1 MNEFVDMHVHSK
13 FSIDGM
19 STMEDYCLI
28 AGKTGTRVIC
38 FTEHVDFNSAEKN
51 LSIVKDNRK
60 QNFVVDDYFREINR
74 LRKKYGSLTLLS
86 GIEFSE
92 PSLFPEEFALYSSYP
107 FDCITAGIH
116 HCYNSVF
123 PGAGNLSV
131 SKAIYEYYQ
140 IMQKTVELG
149 GFQVLAHLDF
159 PGYDRG
165 EDGNLV
171 VNEEQA
177 VIVRRIYGLFLQ
189 GKTPYAIARQLT
201 EEGIPTPGGKKN
213 WGKKTVESIL
223 TNEKY
228 KGDALL
234 QKVYTTDFLTK
245 KKKKNEGEVPQYYV
259 EGNHEAIIPPAQFDR
274 VQKEM
279 QRRFGDTDRH
289 GCVSIFSSKIRCGD
303 CGGFYGSK
311 VWHSNDKYRK
321 VIWRCN
327 HKYDDGKNCS
337 TPHLDEETIKA
348 LYLKALRILG
358 EERDE
363 IIATFEAIKDEMYDT
378 AELETEQAALQQ
390 EVMVVTELVEQCIS
404 ENAHVAQNQK
414 DYQKKYDALS
424 ERYDRTKERLDKVSG
439 RIMER
444 QAKREMI
451 EAFLHDLAE
460 MDEDVQEFT
469 DDLWFNLLDYVT
481 VFSKKDVR
489 FTFKNGTEISV
500 K

>member
-159 PGYDRG
+159 PKLFFDKWVIDDDVLDMILSTMIDKNILLEVNTSCLYDRF
-165 EDGNLV
+165 LCRSLSLRSRLR
-171 VNEEQA
+171 Q
-177 VIVRRIYGLFLQ
+177 IRPHHVRRFCQPVVLRGLLFHQ
-189 GKTPYAIARQLT
+189 AEPRHR
-201 EEGIPTPGGKKN
+201 
-213 WGKKTVESIL
+213 
-223 TNEKY
+223 
-228 KGDALL
+228 GD
-234 QKVYTTDFLTK
+234 
-245 KKKKNEGEVPQYYV
+245 
-259 EGNHEAIIPPAQFDR
+259 
-274 VQKEM
+274 
-279 QRRFGDTDRH
+279 RRTAAA
-289 GCVSIFSSKIRCGD
+289 
-303 CGGFYGSK
+303 GFYVHRLNGNR
-311 VWHSNDKYRK
+311 W
-321 VIWRCN
+321 
-327 HKYDDGKNCS
+327 
-337 TPHLDEETIKA
+337 
-348 LYLKALRILG
+348 
-358 EERDE
+358 
-363 IIATFEAIKDEMYDT
+363 
-378 AELETEQAALQQ
+378 
-390 EVMVVTELVEQCIS
+390 LVGDMGI
-404 ENAHVAQNQK
+404 H
-414 DYQKKYDALS
+414 
-424 ERYDRTKERLDKVSG
+424 
-439 RIMER
+439 
-444 QAKREMI
+444 
-451 EAFLHDLAE
+451 
-460 MDEDVQEFT
+460 
-469 DDLWFNLLDYVT
+469 
-481 VFSKKDVR
+481 DVR
-489 FTFKNGTEISV
+489 IDRAGLAVCQRNRRI
-500 K
+500 

>member
-159 PGYDRG
+159 PKLFFDKWVIDDDVLDMILSTMIDKNILLEVNTSSLNDSCDEPMPSSIEVNPVGVHGTCNIDNSREPVEINISNYSTAPG
-165 EDGNLV
+165 FLSGALV
-171 VNEEQA
+171 GGA
-177 VIVRRIYGLFLQ
+177 T
-189 GKTPYAIARQLT
+189 KT
-201 EEGIPTPGGKKN
+201 
-213 WGKKTVESIL
+213 
-223 TNEKY
+223 
-228 KGDALL
+228 
-234 QKVYTTDFLTK
+234 
-245 KKKKNEGEVPQYYV
+245 
-259 EGNHEAIIPPAQFDR
+259 AIIMSLSNLIEAEHIFRGYSNLQEHLL
-274 VQKEM
+274 EM
-279 QRRFGDTDRH
+279 G
-289 GCVSIFSSKIRCGD
+289 VSIIC
-303 CGGFYGSK
+303 
-311 VWHSNDKYRK
+311 
-321 VIWRCN
+321 
-327 HKYDDGKNCS
+327 
-337 TPHLDEETIKA
+337 
-348 LYLKALRILG
+348 
-358 EERDE
+358 
-363 IIATFEAIKDEMYDT
+363 
-378 AELETEQAALQQ
+378 
-390 EVMVVTELVEQCIS
+390 
-404 ENAHVAQNQK
+404 
-414 DYQKKYDALS
+414 
-424 ERYDRTKERLDKVSG
+424 
-439 RIMER
+439 
-444 QAKREMI
+444 
-451 EAFLHDLAE
+451 
-460 MDEDVQEFT
+460 
-469 DDLWFNLLDYVT
+469 
-481 VFSKKDVR
+481 
-489 FTFKNGTEISV
+489 
-500 K
+500 

>member
-159 PGYDRG
+159 PKLFFDKW
-165 EDGNLV
+165 
-171 VNEEQA
+171 
-177 VIVRRIYGLFLQ
+177 VIDDDVLERHC
-189 GKTPYAIARQLT
+189 KAA
-201 EEGIPTPGGKKN
+201 GIPVISVHGLRHTHA
-213 WGKKTVESIL
+213 S
-223 TNEKY
+223 
-228 KGDALL
+228 LL
-234 QKVYTTDFLTK
+234 L
-245 KKKKNEGEVPQYYV
+245 
-259 EGNHEAIIPPAQFDR
+259 FD
-274 VQKEM
+274 
-279 QRRFGDTDRH
+279 G
-289 GCVSIFSSKIRCGD
+289 VSIASVAQRLGHSSINTTQKTYLHIIR
-303 CGGFYGSK
+303 
-311 VWHSNDKYRK
+311 
-321 VIWRCN
+321 
-327 HKYDDGKNCS
+327 
-337 TPHLDEETIKA
+337 
-348 LYLKALRILG
+348 
-358 EERDE
+358 
-363 IIATFEAIKDEMYDT
+363 
-378 AELETEQAALQQ
+378 ELENKDIDLI
-390 EVMVVTELVEQCIS
+390 MKSIS
-404 ENAHVAQNQK
+404 
-414 DYQKKYDALS
+414 S
-424 ERYDRTKERLDKVSG
+424 
-439 RIMER
+439 
-444 QAKREMI
+444 
-451 EAFLHDLAE
+451 
-460 MDEDVQEFT
+460 
-469 DDLWFNLLDYVT
+469 LLD
-481 VFSKKDVR
+481 
-489 FTFKNGTEISV
+489 
-500 K
+500 

>member
-159 PGYDRG
+159 TAYFAPPFIACFGA
-165 EDGNLV
+165 
-171 VNEEQA
+171 A
-177 VIVRRIYGLFLQ
+177 VYFLIFGSDFSPLQ
-189 GKTPYAIARQLT
+189 SAFAIQ
-201 EEGIPTPGGKKN
+201 
-213 WGKKTVESIL
+213 ESIISTSEL
-223 TNEKY
+223 LKTLCILIPLAIIVNPIMGMIQCFGEELGWRGYLLPKIGEKLSPLSASVFTGVIWGLWHAPIIAMGYNYGTNNPIA
-228 KGDALL
+228 GIFAMTVFCTVLGIISG
-234 QKVYTTDFLTK
+234 FLTYK
-245 KKKKNEGEVPQYYV
+245 VRSIWPAVLFHASINGMDRCEYYHAW
-259 EGNHEAIIPPAQFDR
+259 EHL
-274 VQKEM
+274 
-279 QRRFGDTDRH
+279 
-289 GCVSIFSSKIRCGD
+289 FSG
-303 CGGFYGSK
+303 
-311 VWHSNDKYRK
+311 
-321 VIWRCN
+321 
-327 HKYDDGKNCS
+327 
-337 TPHLDEETIKA
+337 
-348 LYLKALRILG
+348 LR
-358 EERDE
+358 
-363 IIATFEAIKDEMYDT
+363 AP
-378 AELETEQAALQQ
+378 
-390 EVMVVTELVEQCIS
+390 
-404 ENAHVAQNQK
+404 
-414 DYQKKYDALS
+414 
-424 ERYDRTKERLDKVSG
+424 
-439 RIMER
+439 
-444 QAKREMI
+444 
-451 EAFLHDLAE
+451 
-460 MDEDVQEFT
+460 
-469 DDLWFNLLDYVT
+469 
-481 VFSKKDVR
+481 
-489 FTFKNGTEISV
+489 
-500 K
+500 